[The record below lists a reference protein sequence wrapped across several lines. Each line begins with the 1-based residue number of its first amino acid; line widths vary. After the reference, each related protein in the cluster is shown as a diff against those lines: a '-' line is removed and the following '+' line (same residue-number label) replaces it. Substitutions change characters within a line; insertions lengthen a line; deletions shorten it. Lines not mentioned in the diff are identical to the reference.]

1 MQGFS
6 ARRARTVHRTLLEHA
21 QIDEAFVFLFNAHVT
36 GLLGPKMS
44 ATKTENPMHSL
55 IQTDSRLSESVSESR
70 SSKLL
75 SGEAEIARAWLKNRS
90 PEHTHLH
97 VSYRYANSDD
107 FMERADLDITT
118 D

>member
-1 MQGFS
+1 MPRWVQAG
-6 ARRARTVHRTLLEHA
+6 AHA
-21 QIDEAFVFLFNAHVT
+21 PANDENQTQTIL
-36 GLLGPKMS
+36 KMH
-44 ATKTENPMHSL
+44 AL
-55 IQTDSRLSESVSESR
+55 IPTDSRISEAVSENR

-97 VSYRYANSDD
+97 VSYQYANSDD